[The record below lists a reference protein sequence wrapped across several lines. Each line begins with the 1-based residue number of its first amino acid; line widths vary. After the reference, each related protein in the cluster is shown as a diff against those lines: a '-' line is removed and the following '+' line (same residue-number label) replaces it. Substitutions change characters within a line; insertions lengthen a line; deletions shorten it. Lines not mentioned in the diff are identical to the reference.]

1 MKIRLKLSFGQKS
14 KELEPAK
21 HSPTTAETQDS
32 AHLIVLGTR
41 NGNKICGQMITTLS
55 ESKPD
60 KSKIKAL
67 NF

>member
-1 MKIRLKLSFGQKS
+1 MNIPLQLSFDQKC
-14 KELEPAK
+14 KELEPAT

-60 KSKIKAL
+60 KIK
-67 NF
+67 

>member
-1 MKIRLKLSFGQKS
+1 MKIRLKLSFGQKC

-21 HSPTTAETQDS
+21 HNPTTAETQDS
-32 AHLIVLGTR
+32 AHLIVLATR

-60 KSKIKAL
+60 KIK
-67 NF
+67 